1 MVTKNIS
8 QTDLDQL
15 MLAKDFESLAPS
27 EKALVLAEIS
37 IAEYELQRSLLLQFY
52 KAQQHEKK
60 TQASPLVKQQ
70 LLSALQEDKQ
80 AAKPLVIPWYWSAVA
95 AVVLFFFGTFF
106 GGMFNVVDE
115 IEAPIQV
122 VYQSD
127 TVYVPEYVEVEKER
141 VVYKTKYITE
151 KKATVTNSA
160 TIAEI
165 NPEPQYGLLAYNNP
179 IVPKKGRTG
188 KSIAEDSL
196 KFLFSANLEVY

>member
-1 MVTKNIS
+1 MQRI
-8 QTDLDQL
+8 DL
-15 MLAKDFESLAPS
+15 PNN
-27 EKALVLAEIS
+27 KA
-37 IAEYELQRSLLLQFY
+37 
-52 KAQQHEKK
+52 
-60 TQASPLVKQQ
+60 
-70 LLSALQEDKQ
+70 
-80 AAKPLVIPWYWSAVA
+80 
-95 AVVLFFFGTFF
+95 
-106 GGMFNVVDE
+106 
-115 IEAPIQV
+115 IENPVRI

-179 IVPKKGRTG
+179 IVPEKGRTG

-196 KFLFSANLEVY
+196 KYLFSTNLDVY